1 MWNRLWDFLDR
12 WLFGP
17 ASVGPD
23 PAAVIVR
30 LLRYPYA
37 VLRDLWRGQI
47 NLRAMGLVFTTLLA
61 LIPLLAFAF
70 AILKVFGA
78 HRELEPIVGEFFR
91 PLGPQSAKELTDRTM
106 EFADSVSGGIVGSLG
121 FALLVWTLLGTIRK
135 VEESFNFLWHVQQP
149 RSFGRR
155 IAEHLSLL
163 VIGPILL
170 VGFIGL
176 SHAALQSAVVREL
189 TEQPFAAD
197 LMAHALR
204 LAPYAMVTAVFT
216 VLYMLVPNT
225 RVQLRAAL
233 IGAVV
238 AGVLWAAV
246 GTMFTRFVVYS
257 VRLTIVYA
265 GFAVIVAAVLWTYF
279 GWLILLAGAR
289 LSFYVQNPGYLRLG
303 LEELRLSA
311 AETEQLAIRVMY
323 LVGRAHVT
331 GEKRWTVGALAR
343 DLALPSAAVAEIVT
357 ALERAGLLIVTE
369 KGELVPGR
377 DIGRIG
383 VLEILDVARNQ
394 RSGHLL
400 PRVSPLP
407 AVDRIF
413 EHLNEAWHERCADRT
428 LRMLI
433 DEDLQTAGASAT
445 PQPSRI
451 ARQAHPVRRGEG
463 KG

>member
-17 ASVGPD
+17 ASVGPG
-23 PAAVIVR
+23 PAAVTVR

-78 HRELEPIVGEFFR
+78 HRDLEPIVAEFFR
-91 PLGPQSAKELTDRTM
+91 PLGPASAKELTRRTM
-106 EFADSVSGGIVGSLG
+106 EFADSVSGGIVGSVG

-176 SHAALQSAVVREL
+176 SHAALQSAPIREL
-189 TEQPFAAD
+189 TEQAFAKR
-197 LMAHALR
+197 LLTGALG
-204 LAPYAMVTAVFT
+204 LAPYAMVTALFT
-216 VLYMLVPNT
+216 VLYMFVPNT

-246 GTMFTRFVVYS
+246 GTIFTAFVVYS

-279 GWLILLAGAR
+279 GWLILLAGTR
-289 LSFYVQNPGYLRLG
+289 LAFYVQNPGYLRLG

-311 AETEQLAIRVMY
+311 AETEQIAIRVMY

-343 DLALPSAAVAEIVT
+343 NLALPSIAVAEIVT
-357 ALERAGLLIVTE
+357 ALERAGLLTATE

-394 RSGHLL
+394 RSGHLV
-400 PRVSPLP
+400 PRAAPLP
-407 AVDRIF
+407 AVDRMF
-413 EHLNEAWHERCADRT
+413 TRLNEAWHERCADRT

-433 DEDLQTAGASAT
+433 EEDLQAAVPSPVPEPPRVTRH
-445 PQPSRI
+445 PQPLK
-451 ARQAHPVRRGEG
+451 RGDG
-463 KG
+463 